1 MLDAQPPV
9 ACGRRRSHRSDAAAA
24 VVGASS
30 RSSPAHAV
38 RRIVDAVKVRARLLV
53 AAFFSRSGLSRL
65 AASHRPCRPHRHASR
80 TRSPLSRQALG
91 SEQRQPTEHAAQP
104 PQPSSARSASARP
117 GGGGSDG
124 CLVVGVAS
132 RDDAL
137 APGVRA
143 AWARPREAG
152 APRRR
157 AAGVAVARCRRRAAR
172 ARPGRA
178 HRAGRAALEWAA
190 ARAVYVYVRAIRAV
204 RPGSGRQPASAAR
217 LPRWLLY
224 VRLQCVSGRN
234 EYILLQTC
242 AGLVYK
248 VGAQSMARPLRTQ
261 ITQFMRTRAVYTAT
275 CMLSHADRTSKCPQN
290 MRNLQRYKVRAAA
303 ALSIRRRHTCCARAA
318 VSAMAAPHAASQR
331 IDERAEISQHRC
343 CGGAGGRLASK
354 T

>member
-1 MLDAQPPV
+1 M
-9 ACGRRRSHRSDAAAA
+9 RSHAWASLNELARGARPRELRRAAATRGWRRG
-24 VVGASS
+24 GA
-30 RSSPAHAV
+30 
-38 RRIVDAVKVRARLLV
+38 
-53 AAFFSRSGLSRL
+53 
-65 AASHRPCRPHRHASR
+65 RPE
-80 TRSPLSRQALG
+80 T
-91 SEQRQPTEHAAQP
+91 
-104 PQPSSARSASARP
+104 RSASAP
-117 GGGGSDG
+117 GPR
-124 CLVVGVAS
+124 AS
-132 RDDAL
+132 RRPSCAGVGGC
-137 APGVRA
+137 AGCICVRVRPVRA
-143 AWARPREAG
+143 VRPM
-152 APRRR
+152 
-157 AAGVAVARCRRRAAR
+157 
-172 ARPGRA
+172 
-178 HRAGRAALEWAA
+178 
-190 ARAVYVYVRAIRAV
+190 V
-204 RPGSGRQPASAAR
+204 RPGSGKRKAAGAAAR
-217 LPRWLLY
+217 LPHQLLY
-224 VRLQCVSGRN
+224 VRQQCASGRN